1 MHSSSKDCQLGS
13 LNATKAA
20 GKIVLCFSKSDQ
32 QNIASASNSVLVAG
46 GVGLIFAHFQYDGIL
61 SCNIIPCIIVDYE
74 VGTQI
79 LSYIRRAG

>member
-1 MHSSSKDCQLGS
+1 MRSSSKDCQPGS

-20 GKIVLCFSKSDQ
+20 GKIILCFSKSHQ

-46 GVGLIFAHFQYDGIL
+46 GVGLIFAHFHDDGLL
-61 SCNIIPCIIVDYE
+61 SCNIIPCIRVDYE

-79 LSYIRRAG
+79 LSYIRRAR